1 MVMAWRSRHPAG
13 SWEYPAT
20 FHRLVKTT
28 FKDEIMDWITANW
41 EHILLTVTSIVALA
55 AHIAPLT
62 PTVEDDK
69 AVAWAKKLLDFIAG
83 NYGNAKNQK

>member
-1 MVMAWRSRHPAG
+1 
-13 SWEYPAT
+13 
-20 FHRLVKTT
+20 
-28 FKDEIMDWITANW
+28 MDWLIANW
-41 EHILLTVTSIVALA
+41 EHILLTVTSIIALA

-69 AVAWAKKLLDFIAG
+69 AVAVAKKILDVIAG